1 MNEIAR
7 HLGSFKLRLV
17 AFFLLLSLLPLTAAL
32 WAFSEVAERSE
43 TSRADT
49 RVNAALR
56 IAAGAYNNQ
65 VADAANTA
73 EALAVATANQQGLV
87 GQNRVVLSRLYQD
100 HPRAVFY
107 RNGVRIAGTPPPR
120 MSVTQQ
126 ASITLNGRRVGRVIV
141 WVPLDENLIKLLR
154 RRSGLEDQD
163 DLLVLSRGERVIVGS
178 RMWAPFL

>member
-1 MNEIAR
+1 MNGIAR

-65 VADAANTA
+65 VADAATTA

-87 GQNRVVLSRLYQD
+87 GQSRVVLSRLYQD

-107 RNGVRIAGTPPPR
+107 RKGVRIAGTEPPP
-120 MSVTQQ
+120 MSVTAAGV
-126 ASITLNGRRVGRVIV
+126 ASRQTGDV
-141 WVPLDENLIKLLR
+141 
-154 RRSGLEDQD
+154 S
-163 DLLVLSRGERVIVGS
+163 
-178 RMWAPFL
+178 AA

>member
-56 IAAGAYNNQ
+56 IADAG
-65 VADAANTA
+65 V
-73 EALAVATANQQGLV
+73 
-87 GQNRVVLSRLYQD
+87 
-100 HPRAVFY
+100 
-107 RNGVRIAGTPPPR
+107 
-120 MSVTQQ
+120 
-126 ASITLNGRRVGRVIV
+126 
-141 WVPLDENLIKLLR
+141 
-154 RRSGLEDQD
+154 
-163 DLLVLSRGERVIVGS
+163 
-178 RMWAPFL
+178 